1 MPTLSPDLSDLLIK
15 TLTVSPKA
23 RITIEGIKNHPAFRI
38 GLPNGYI
45 IPSPFPMPENHEPID
60 ISTINP
66 SILKFLHGIGYLSNE
81 EIKSEL
87 ESTEPNMAK
96 SFVILLTRK
105 ISIKTL
111 PWPSKKEQYSD
122 NWIYNFSSVEEDVFE
137 NIQLYSNDLYKS
149 KDSLA
154 DSLFISSCAER
165 SHLLPESLTNLM
177 SYPKQILIDDIPFR
191 FEVVM
196 MIVQQFFTNNGYEW
210 LYPNDFLFIC
220 RNDEIGMFIEV
231 INNLT
236 TYVSLCISNVEG
248 DPEIFQNIISQL
260 RSTID
265 TYDYEEDYDHI

>member
-1 MPTLSPDLSDLLIK
+1 
-15 TLTVSPKA
+15 
-23 RITIEGIKNHPAFRI
+23 
-38 GLPNGYI
+38 
-45 IPSPFPMPENHEPID
+45 
-60 ISTINP
+60 
-66 SILKFLHGIGYLSNE
+66 
-81 EIKSEL
+81 
-87 ESTEPNMAK
+87 
-96 SFVILLTRK
+96 
-105 ISIKTL
+105 
-111 PWPSKKEQYSD
+111 
-122 NWIYNFSSVEEDVFE
+122 
-137 NIQLYSNDLYKS
+137 
-149 KDSLA
+149 
-154 DSLFISSCAER
+154 
-165 SHLLPESLTNLM
+165 M